1 MPMLFWCFIATF
13 FLFKLK
19 MKEEMKLFALFCLSV
34 FPSHLIP
41 LPLRMTSTM
50 YYLFYF
56 YLAFYIWNRQ
66 ESLMKRVSKGSLI
79 VGSLLFLI
87 VFISLTL
94 LLRDNVL
101 QQYLP
106 DIIRSLMGKFGRI
119 IYATL
124 GVLLWY
130 MSTMYIVKRKWHVP
144 TWLIE
149 SNVLCMGVYLFQQF
163 ILKIFYYRLPMPE
176 FLGTY
181 WLPWIGFFIA
191 LFLSVLLTYLL
202 RKLQFGRLLLGY
214 MCVVLMIYLL

>member
-1 MPMLFWCFIATF
+1 
-13 FLFKLK
+13 
-19 MKEEMKLFALFCLSV
+19 
-34 FPSHLIP
+34 
-41 LPLRMTSTM
+41 
-50 YYLFYF
+50 
-56 YLAFYIWNRQ
+56 
-66 ESLMKRVSKGSLI
+66 MKRVSKGSLI

-181 WLPWIGFFIA
+181 WLPC
-191 LFLSVLLTYLL
+191 LSVDWIFYSTISISFADILIEEIAIWKIVTWIN
-202 RKLQFGRLLLGY
+202 F
-214 MCVVLMIYLL
+214 VLEFL